1 MNSKS
6 KLTIALFFTLVLA
19 TSALEPVVFK
29 DCGTAANKATITSM
43 SIVPNP
49 PVLGSNFTASGNGML
64 LTTVTGGHYNV
75 IVTFAGIQVID
86 HTGPVCGPSA
96 FPLPLGLGIVEVTA
110 LTCPAT
116 PGPVGI
122 TTKIPVSKYAPSG
135 AVVVSVHS
143 YDQAGDAL
151 MCYTLNFD
159 F

>member
-1 MNSKS
+1 MNF
-6 KLTIALFFTLVLA
+6 KLYSTLLALLMLA
-19 TSALEPVVFK
+19 CTALEPVVFK
-29 DCGTAANKATITSM
+29 NCGTAANKATITST

-86 HTGPVCGPSA
+86 HTGPVCGPSS
-96 FPLPLGLGIVEVTA
+96 FPLPLGLGTVEVTA

-116 PGPVGI
+116 PGPTGI
-122 TTKIPVSKYAPSG
+122 TTVIPVSKYAPSG

-143 YDQAGDAL
+143 YDQAGDEL